1 MLGHGILKY
10 FRPITDKKEA
20 PEDKDLLEGKEL
32 PNLSWP
38 YLSKVIYHRHRDQL
52 PAVTLM

>member
-10 FRPITDKKEA
+10 FRPIIHKKEA
-20 PEDKDLLEGKEL
+20 PEDKNPPEGKEL

-38 YLSKVIYHRHRDQL
+38 YLLKVIPL
-52 PAVTLM
+52 SS